1 MMPGTVCNKMFSTYY
16 TVGRWVL
23 DENTGKY
30 WWWQPSQQYT
40 TREKAQDLRDTLVS
54 LALTDEDVDLVD
66 SPYYVVR
73 IDRWEEVVIMED
85 D

>member
-1 MMPGTVCNKMFSTYY
+1 MMPGTVCNKMFSSYY

-23 DENTGKY
+23 DEDIGKY
-30 WWWQPSQQYT
+30 WWWQSHNESG
-40 TREKAQDLRDTLVS
+40 TRQTARELRDYYVS
-54 LALTDEDVDLVD
+54 TGLAYYDVDLVD